1 MTQKLSIHHGVRADL
16 EHCVGSVAKMCECFV
31 AACLSVLNF
40 DVKIV
45 ITGGIGLE
53 FVVNLESAGIELPR
67 GNVSTGPPSLGLVE
81 EMCHYK

>member
-1 MTQKLSIHHGVRADL
+1 M
-16 EHCVGSVAKMCECFV
+16 GSVAKTCECSV
-31 AACLSVLNF
+31 AACLSFLNF

-53 FVVNLESAGIELPR
+53 LFVVNLESAGAEIPT
-67 GNVSTGPPSLGLVE
+67 GKVSTGPASLGLVE